1 MELRSIYWFRNDL
14 RLSDNLSLNKA
25 LDNSKYILF
34 LFVDDESNRQHT
46 SWEFMRTDAHR
57 ETFIN
62 QGISSLDKALK
73 SYGHSLHVLKGNTV
87 EILNKIVQEHH
98 IDSIFCEEIAASE
111 ENEQIK
117 ALKKLNVNIKSIF
130 QSSLFNVKQLPFDIK
145 NMPDVFTKFRKCM
158 ELEKIEPNNPEQ
170 LSDNIK
176 NILPINFNS
185 TKITVKK
192 IHRHKESSFPIYKD
206 NFMGG
211 ELNAMENIK
220 KYFQSNLPQSYKD
233 TRNNLIGINF
243 STKFSPWLA
252 LGFIS
257 PRQIYAYLKHYELK
271 FLANES
277 TYWIFF
283 ELLWR
288 DFFRFI
294 FIKYGD
300 KFFYKSG
307 LGLNPIKINHNAKNL
322 EAWIKG
328 KTSNSFI
335 NAGMIELYKTG
346 FLSNRM
352 RQIVASYLVNEL
364 SCDWRSGASWFESQL
379 IDYDVYS
386 NYGNWA
392 YIAGCG
398 TDPRGG
404 RYFNIEKQR
413 KIYDPD
419 GIYQQIWNKS

>member
-1 MELRSIYWFRNDL
+1 
-14 RLSDNLSLNKA
+14 
-25 LDNSKYILF
+25 
-34 LFVDDESNRQHT
+34 
-46 SWEFMRTDAHR
+46 
-57 ETFIN
+57 
-62 QGISSLDKALK
+62 
-73 SYGHSLHVLKGNTV
+73 
-87 EILNKIVQEHH
+87 
-98 IDSIFCEEIAASE
+98 
-111 ENEQIK
+111 
-117 ALKKLNVNIKSIF
+117 
-130 QSSLFNVKQLPFDIK
+130 
-145 NMPDVFTKFRKCM
+145 
-158 ELEKIEPNNPEQ
+158 
-170 LSDNIK
+170 
-176 NILPINFNS
+176 
-185 TKITVKK
+185 
-192 IHRHKESSFPIYKD
+192 
-206 NFMGG
+206 MGG

-257 PRQIYAYLKHYELK
+257 PRQIYAYLKDYELK

-307 LGLNPIKINHNAKNL
+307 LGLNPVKINHNAKNL
-322 EAWIKG
+322 EAWKRG
-328 KTSNSFI
+328 KTSDSFI

-352 RQIVASYLVNEL
+352 RQIVASYFVNEL

-392 YIAGCG
+392 YIAGYG

-404 RYFNIEKQR
+404 RHFNIEKQR

-419 GIYQQIWNKS
+419 GIYQKIWNKS

>member
-25 LDNSKYILF
+25 LDDSKHILF
-34 LFVDDESNRQHT
+34 IYIDDEINYQQT
-46 SWEFMRTDAHR
+46 SWNFIRNANHR
-57 ETFIN
+57 KTFIY
-62 QGISSLDKALK
+62 QGISSLNKDLK
-73 SYGHSLHVLKGNTV
+73 KYGHSLNVLRGNSV
-87 EILNKIVQEHH
+87 ETLIKVIQEHH
-98 IDSIFCEEIAASE
+98 IDRIFCEEIFASE
-111 ENEQIK
+111 EREQIEL
-117 ALKKLNVNIKSIF
+117 LKKFGVNVKTFF
-130 QSSLFNVKQLPFDIK
+130 QSSLFNISQLPFTIK
-145 NMPDVFTKFRKCM
+145 NIPDVFTKFRKSM

-170 LSDNIK
+170 LSNKIK
-176 NILPINFNS
+176 NILPINFNN

-192 IHRHKESSFPIYKD
+192 IHGHKESSFPIYKD

-211 ELNAMENIK
+211 ELNAIENIK

-233 TRNNLIGINF
+233 TRNNLMGLDF

-252 LGFIS
+252 SGFIS
-257 PRQIYAYLKHYELK
+257 PRQIYAYLKDYEHK

-307 LGLNPIKINHNAKNL
+307 LGLNPVKINHNTRKL
-322 EAWIKG
+322 DAWIKG
-328 KTSNSFI
+328 KTSDSFI
-335 NAGMIELYKTG
+335 NAGMTELYKTG

-404 RYFNIEKQR
+404 RHFNVDKQK

-419 GIYQQIWNKS
+419 GIYQKVWNES

>member
-1 MELRSIYWFRNDL
+1 MEFRSIYWFRNDL
-14 RLSDNLSLNKA
+14 RLKDNLSLNKA
-25 LDNSKYILF
+25 LDNSKHILF
-34 LFVDDESNRQHT
+34 LFIDDESNCKQT
-46 SWEFMRTDAHR
+46 SWKFMRTDVYR
-57 ETFIN
+57 GTFIN
-62 QGISSLDKALK
+62 QGILSLNKALNF
-73 SYGHSLHVLKGNTV
+73 YGHSLHVLKGNTV
-87 EILNKIVQEHH
+87 EILSKVVQEHH
-98 IDSIFCEEIAASE
+98 IECIFCEEIAALE
-111 ENEQIK
+111 EREQIK
-117 ALKKLNVNIKSIF
+117 ALNKFDVNIKSTF
-130 QSSLFNVKQLPFDIK
+130 QSSLFNISQLPFDIK
-145 NMPDVFTKFRKCM
+145 NMPDVFTKFRKSM
-158 ELEKIEPNNPEQ
+158 ELEKIEPNNPEP

-176 NILPINFNS
+176 NILPINLNN

-192 IHRHKESSFPIYKD
+192 IHGHKESSFPIYKD

-211 ELNAMENIK
+211 ELNAIENIK
-220 KYFQSNLPQSYKD
+220 KYFQSNLPQSYKE
-233 TRNNLIGINF
+233 TRNNLMGLNF

-257 PRQIYAYLKHYELK
+257 PRQIYAYLKDYERK

-307 LGLNPIKINHNAKNL
+307 LGLNPVKINHNAKNL

-328 KTSNSFI
+328 KTSDSFI
-335 NAGMIELYKTG
+335 NAGMTELYKTG

-404 RYFNIEKQR
+404 RHFNIEKQR
-413 KIYDPD
+413 KIYDPE
-419 GIYQQIWNKS
+419 GTYQKIWNKS

>member
-25 LDNSKYILF
+25 LDDSKHILF
-34 LFVDDESNRQHT
+34 IYIDDETNYQQT
-46 SWEFMRTDAHR
+46 SWKFIRTANHR
-57 ETFIN
+57 KTFIY
-62 QGISSLDKALK
+62 QGISSLNKDLK
-73 SYGHSLHVLKGNTV
+73 KYGHSLNVLRGNSV
-87 EILNKIVQEHH
+87 ETLIKVIQEHN
-98 IDSIFCEEIAASE
+98 IDRIFCEEIFASE
-111 ENEQIK
+111 ERAQIEL
-117 ALKKLNVNIKSIF
+117 LKKFGVNVKTFF
-130 QSSLFNVKQLPFDIK
+130 QSSLFNISQLPFTIK
-145 NMPDVFTKFRKCM
+145 NIPDVFTKFRKSI

-170 LSDNIK
+170 LSYNIK
-176 NILPINFNS
+176 NILPINFNN

-192 IHRHKESSFPIYKD
+192 IHGHKESSFPIYKD

-211 ELNAMENIK
+211 EINAIENIK

-233 TRNNLIGINF
+233 TRNNLMGLNF

-252 LGFIS
+252 SGFIS
-257 PRQIYAYLKHYELK
+257 PRQIYAYLKDYEHK
-271 FLANES
+271 FLQNES

-307 LGLNPIKINHNAKNL
+307 LGLNPVKINHNTRKL

-328 KTSNSFI
+328 KTSDSFI
-335 NAGMIELYKTG
+335 NAGMTELYKTG

-404 RYFNIEKQR
+404 RHFNVDKQK

-419 GIYQQIWNKS
+419 GIYQKVWNES

>member
-1 MELRSIYWFRNDL
+1 MEFRSIYWFRNDL

-34 LFVDDESNRQHT
+34 LFIDDESNRQQT
-46 SWEFMRTDAHR
+46 SWQFMRTDIHR

-62 QGISSLDKALK
+62 QGILSLDKALK
-73 SYGHSLHVLKGNTV
+73 FYGHSLHVLKGNTV
-87 EILNKIVQEHH
+87 EILNKIIQEHH

-111 ENEQIK
+111 EREQIN
-117 ALKKLNVNIKSIF
+117 ALKKFDVNIKSIF

-145 NMPDVFTKFRKCM
+145 NMPNVFTKFRKSM

-176 NILPINFNS
+176 NILPINFNN

-192 IHRHKESSFPIYKD
+192 IHGHKESSFPIYKD

-211 ELNAMENIK
+211 EFNAMENIK

-257 PRQIYAYLKHYELK
+257 PRQIYAYLKDYELK

-307 LGLNPIKINHNAKNL
+307 LGLNPVKINHNAKNF
-322 EAWIKG
+322 EAWTKG
-328 KTSNSFI
+328 KTSDSFI

-352 RQIVASYLVNEL
+352 RQIVASYFVNEL

-404 RYFNIEKQR
+404 RHFNIEKQR
-413 KIYDPD
+413 KVYDPD